1 VVCLGYRWSV
11 PTYEPALRGTDV
23 LFEVLEEHLGTFLD
37 LAEAAG
43 RPVPSWV
50 RSELTDYLACGIVRH
65 GFTLLRCLGCRTS
78 RVVAFSCKGRAFC
91 PSCCGRRMNSTAAH
105 LVDRVFPRV
114 PVRQWVLSLPIPL
127 RYRLAWD
134 ADLCEAVLA
143 SFIGTLEG
151 FYRVHTDQPSGR
163 GGAVTFQQ
171 LFGSSM
177 AANLHFHTLRVDGVF
192 AVDADGAL
200 VFHPAPPLTT
210 EQVQGVVDEVRRRV
224 VRLLRRRGLLDE
236 ADELSQHDEHDPDE
250 DAQRVLLGASVAGR
264 VALGLRAGK
273 RPRALRGP
281 PRPQRPL
288 PPRCAV
294 AEGFNLHAD
303 VRLAGPDRPALERLC
318 RYIARP
324 PVSHDRLSRTP
335 EGDVVLTFKR
345 AWDDGTRAHVLTPLE
360 FIARLAAIVPR
371 PRRHLLHLHGVFAPA
386 ASLRSRVV
394 PAPPPTQERQPL
406 LPPSVL
412 VPRHSRWI
420 PWSDLLW
427 RVFEVDGRACPT
439 CGRPMTV
446 HAVVQGVWATRR
458 VLASLARPSA
468 APPLLPGRAPPAAT
482 A

>member
-1 VVCLGYRWSV
+1 MA
-11 PTYEPALRGTDV
+11 TYEPAERGADV
-23 LFEVLEEHLGTFLD
+23 LFEVLDEHLATFLD
-37 LAEAAG
+37 ETEASG
-43 RPVPSWV
+43 RSVPRWV
-50 RSELTDYLACGIVRH
+50 RAELTDYLACGIVRH

-114 PVRQWVLSLPIPL
+114 PVRQWVLSLPFAL
-127 RYRLAWD
+127 RFRLAWD
-134 ADLCEAVLA
+134 GELCGAVLA
-143 SFIGTLEG
+143 SFIGALQA
-151 FYRVHTDQPSGR
+151 FYRAHTGQASGQV
-163 GGAVTFQQ
+163 GAVTFQQ

-177 AANLHFHTLRVDGVF
+177 GANLHFHSLVTDGLFTLDAAGGVT
-192 AVDADGAL
+192 
-200 VFHPAPPLTT
+200 FHPAPALTT
-210 EQVQGVVDEVRRRV
+210 ADVQAVVDEVHRRV

-236 ADELSQHDEHDPDE
+236 ADELLQHDEDMETDE
-250 DAQRVLLGASVAGR
+250 DAERVLLGASVAGR

-281 PRPQRPL
+281 PRPHRPL

-294 AEGFNLHAD
+294 AGGFNLHAD
-303 VRLAGPDRPALERLC
+303 VRVAAHDVQALERLC

-324 PVSHDRLSRTP
+324 PISHDRLSRTP

-386 ASLRSRVV
+386 APLRSRVV
-394 PAPPPTQERQPL
+394 TAPPPAPERQPL

-412 VPRHSRWI
+412 VPRDSRWI

-427 RVFEVDGRACPT
+427 RVFDVEGRACPN
-439 CGRPMTV
+439 CGRPMEV

-468 APPLLPGRAPPAAT
+468 APLLLPARAPPAAT

>member
-1 VVCLGYRWSV
+1 V
-11 PTYEPALRGTDV
+11 PSYEPADRGTDV
-23 LFEVLEEHLGTFLD
+23 LFEVLDEHLATFLD
-37 LAEAAG
+37 ASEAAG
-43 RPVPSWV
+43 RPVPAWV

-91 PSCCGRRMNSTAAH
+91 PSCCGRRMNGTAAH
-105 LVDRVFPRV
+105 LVDRVFPDV
-114 PVRQWVLSLPIPL
+114 PVRQWVLSLPLPL

-134 ADLCEAVLA
+134 GELCEAVLA
-143 SFIGTLEG
+143 SFIGALEA
-151 FYRVHTDQPSGR
+151 FYRAQTGHPSGK

-171 LFGSSM
+171 LFSSSM

-192 AVDADGAL
+192 TEDTAGAV

-210 EQVQGVVDEVRRRV
+210 AEVQGVVDEVRLRV
-224 VRLLRRRGLLDE
+224 VRVLRRRGLLDE
-236 ADELSQHDEHDPDE
+236 ADQLLQHDEDDTDGQH
-250 DAQRVLLGASVAGR
+250 VLLGASVAGR

-281 PRPQRPL
+281 PRPRRLL

-294 AEGFNLHAD
+294 AAGFNLHAD
-303 VRLAGPDRPALERLC
+303 VRLAAHDRTARERLC

-324 PVSHDRLSRTP
+324 PISHDRLSRTP

-394 PAPPPTQERQPL
+394 PAPPPAPERQPL

-412 VPRHSRWI
+412 VPRDSRWI

-427 RVFEVDGRACPT
+427 RVFEVDGRACPS
-439 CGRPMTV
+439 CGRPMEV
-446 HAVVQGVWATRR
+446 HAVVQGVWPTRR

-468 APPLLPGRAPPAAT
+468 APLLLPARAPPAAT